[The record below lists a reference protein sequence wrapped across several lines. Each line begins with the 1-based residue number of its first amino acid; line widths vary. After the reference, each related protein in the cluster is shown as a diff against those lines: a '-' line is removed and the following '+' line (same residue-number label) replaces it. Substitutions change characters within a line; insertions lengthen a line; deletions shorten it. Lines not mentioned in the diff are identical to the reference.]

1 MSPLTT
7 KTPLLAEDSPLDAVS
22 KALIHDIYEA
32 EQEKAKNLPTDD
44 PLDPKRKKRVV
55 FTYDEMIEQPA
66 VVERNLHAA
75 SETIKELAKYLA
87 GKNINKVYFTGC
99 GDSVAAMI
107 AVRSA
112 WENLLG
118 IPCEPIQA
126 LDFTYFYHQPVDDH
140 SLVVTLSSSGKTT
153 RTVEAML
160 MARAKGAITLCLS
173 NTQGS
178 PLMAESDRGI
188 LIDAERK
195 GWPTQSSTAAMALLY
210 LLGIQFAKHAKKN
223 VMLADRLEMGLLETP
238 ELIEQVLSTHQEN
251 IKAVA
256 AREAEKEIYLFSS
269 GGPTFGSALIGAAKV
284 KECSPNHAIA
294 IPLEEYHHYN
304 SQKAGDPLW
313 LLAPQGFNIPRAVD
327 TAHEGRRWGGKIYS
341 LTTEKV
347 AIFDELSDEVFFLP
361 EINEMLSPMIY
372 TIPLQMFA
380 YDLAMAKF
388 ARAERL

>member
-1 MSPLTT
+1 MPNENI
-7 KTPLLAEDSPLDAVS
+7 KTPLLAANSPLDAVS
-22 KALIHDIYEA
+22 KALIRNIYEA

-44 PLDPKRKKRVV
+44 PLDPKRKKRVM
-55 FTYDEMIEQPA
+55 FTHDEMVEQPA
-66 VVERNLHAA
+66 VVERNLRSAREPINDFAQFLA
-75 SETIKELAKYLA
+75 SKD
-87 GKNINKVYFTGC
+87 INRVYMTGC
-99 GDSVAAMI
+99 GDSVASMI

-126 LDFTYFYHQPVDDH
+126 LDFTYFYHQPVDDR

-160 MARAKGAITLCLS
+160 VARAKGAITLCLS

-178 PLMAESDRGI
+178 PLMKESDRGI

-210 LLGIQFAKHAKKN
+210 LLGIQYARHAQKN
-223 VMLADRLEMGLLETP
+223 PELVERLESELLRIP
-238 ELIEQVLSTHQEN
+238 DLIETVLSTQKEKIN
-251 IKAVA
+251 TIA
-256 AREAEKEIYLFSS
+256 ALEAQKEIYLFSS

-284 KECSPNHAIA
+284 KECTPNHAIA

-313 LLAPQGFNIPRAVD
+313 LLAPDGFNVPRAVD
-327 TAHEGRRWGGKIYS
+327 TANEGRRWGGKIYS
-341 LTTEKV
+341 VTTEKNE
-347 AIFDELSDEVFFLP
+347 IFNDLSDEVCFVP
-361 EINEMLSPMIY
+361 EIDEMLSPLLY
-372 TIPLQMFA
+372 TIPVQMFA
-380 YDLAMAKF
+380 YDLAMEKF
-388 ARAERL
+388 ALAEQD

>member
-1 MSPLTT
+1 MSPETI
-7 KTPLLAEDSPLDAVS
+7 KTPLLADDSPLDANS
-22 KALIHDIYEA
+22 KKLIGDIYEA

-44 PLDPKRKKRVV
+44 PLDPKRKKRVML
-55 FTYDEMIEQPA
+55 TYDEMMAQPA
-66 VVERNLHAA
+66 VVERNLRAA
-75 SETIKELAKYLA
+75 RESINELTNLLA
-87 GKNINKVYFTGC
+87 GKDINRVYLTGC
-99 GDSVAAMI
+99 GDSVASMI
-107 AVRSA
+107 AVRAA

-126 LDFTYFYHQPVDDH
+126 LDFTYFYQKPVNDRT
-140 SLVVTLSSSGKTT
+140 LVVTLSSSGKTT

-160 MARAKGAITLCLS
+160 VARAMGAVTLCLS

-178 PLMAESDRGI
+178 PLMIESDRGI

-210 LLGIQFAKHAKKN
+210 LLGIQFARRAQKN
-223 VMLADRLEMGLLETP
+223 AALAEQLESELLRTP
-238 ELIEQVLSTHQEN
+238 ELIERVLSSQKEQ
-251 IKAVA
+251 IEDLA
-256 AREAEKEIYLFSS
+256 ARVAQKEIYLFSS

-284 KECSPNHAIA
+284 KECTPNHAIA

-313 LLAPQGFNIPRAVD
+313 LLAPNGFNIPRAVD

-341 LTTEKV
+341 ITTEKNNT
-347 AIFDELSDEVFFLP
+347 FSTLSDEVFFLP
-361 EINEMLSPMIY
+361 EIDEMLSPLVY
-372 TIPLQMFA
+372 TIPVQMFA

-388 ARAERL
+388 ALAEGS